1 MAILG
6 PSPASVVILA
16 GVEGSPTSLFESGM
30 ADDFET
36 SNSMAA
42 ERQPRLLV
50 TRFGV
55 LKHLRTG
62 TLVQLQQQFNRHWAA
77 WRDAREAAI
86 AAYGDG
92 H

>member
-1 MAILG
+1 
-6 PSPASVVILA
+6 
-16 GVEGSPTSLFESGM
+16 
-30 ADDFET
+30 
-36 SNSMAA
+36 
-42 ERQPRLLV
+42 V

-86 AAYGDG
+86 AAYGEG